1 MRVNFST
8 AGAIKRLQ
16 VLKVGLTSHIT
27 FVLVTLTCAAAVLLC
42 GFAWLAAVKVDDLS
56 LRRQADFVG
65 QGLEEQIAAL
75 PREQESVTKWDD
87 AFLYAKQ
94 RNHEW
99 LLDNVGQWTSRYFG
113 HDRTYIFDDTNRLM
127 FAFRDGA
134 DAVPPRLGDD
144 DGREVTALAGE
155 MRAVLVE
162 PAAKP
167 GAEALGQL
175 AAVRTIMIGNRP
187 AIASARPILPSSTR
201 MQIEAGQEFI
211 AISVKFID
219 GKAAESIAHYARLEG
234 LHFAPS
240 KGEDERAQ
248 VPVPSHDGGTIGY
261 LVWPPIL
268 PGFMLLQQIAPA
280 GLGCLALLIAVVF
293 WLGRG
298 LHRTSVTLLDS
309 QAQLT
314 HHRNHLEEMVVDRT
328 AEIERQRE
336 ELDRLLVHERQV
348 NALQRQFVAMA
359 SHEFRTPLAII
370 DAAAQRL
377 CRSTTNVSGD
387 YVHEKAGVIRSA
399 VVRMVDL
406 MESILASGRLETGQ
420 ITLKRSEGDLKALL
434 VACCDRQRHLSRSH
448 VFHLDLE
455 PIPEVLTFDRSAMEQ
470 VFTNLISNAV
480 KYSPNAPDIHVRA
493 QADEKTVEIAI
504 SDSGIGMDADD
515 LPKLFQPYYRAR
527 SATGIAGT
535 GIGLNVVKQVVELH
549 GGTVE
554 VTSELGKGTTFTILL
569 PIEFL
574 LSDQQVAA

>member
-1 MRVNFST
+1 MT
-8 AGAIKRLQ
+8 
-16 VLKVGLTSHIT
+16 LTS
-27 FVLVTLTCAAAVLLC
+27 AAAVLLC
-42 GFAWLAAVKVDDLS
+42 GFAWLAAIKVDDLS
-56 LRRQADFVG
+56 LRRQADFVR

-75 PREQESVTKWDD
+75 PREQESVAKWDD

-99 LLDNVGQWTSRYFG
+99 LLDNIGRWTSQYFG

-134 DAVPPRLGDD
+134 DAMPPRFGSD
-144 DGREVTALAGE
+144 DGREMTALAGE

-162 PAAKP
+162 QAAKP
-167 GAEALGQL
+167 GAKPLGQL
-175 AAVRTIMIGNRP
+175 ATVRTIMIGNRP
-187 AIASARPILPSSTR
+187 AIASARPILPSSAR

-211 AISVKFID
+211 AVSVKFID

-234 LHFAPS
+234 LHFAPKS
-240 KGEDERAQ
+240 NDERAQ
-248 VPVPSHDGGTIGY
+248 VPVLSHDGGTIGY

-268 PGFMLLQQIAPA
+268 PGFMLFQQIAPA

-298 LHRTSVTLLDS
+298 LHRTSLTLLDS
-309 QAQLT
+309 QAELT
-314 HHRNHLEEMVVDRT
+314 HHRNHLEEMVADRT

-434 VACCDRQRHLSRSH
+434 VTCCDRQRHLSRSH
-448 VFHLDLE
+448 LFHLDLE
-455 PIPEVLTFDRSAMEQ
+455 PIPEGLTFDRSAMEQ

-480 KYSPNAPDIHVRA
+480 KYSPNAPDIYVRA
-493 QADEKTVEIAI
+493 RVDEKTLEIAVA
-504 SDSGIGMDADD
+504 DSGIGMDADD

-554 VTSELGKGTTFTILL
+554 VTSKLGKGTTFIIRL
-569 PIEFL
+569 PIGSL
-574 LSDQQVAA
+574 LSDQHVAA

>member
-1 MRVNFST
+1 MRVNFRRT
-8 AGAIKRLQ
+8 GAVKRLRG
-16 VLKVGLTSHIT
+16 LKVRLTSHIT
-27 FVLVTLTCAAAVLLC
+27 LVLVTLTCAAAVLLC
-42 GFAWLAAVKVDDLS
+42 GFAWLAAVKVDDFY
-56 LRRQADFVG
+56 LRRQADFVA
-65 QGLEEQIAAL
+65 QGLEEQINAL

-99 LLDNVGQWTSRYFG
+99 LLDNVGRWTSQYFG
-113 HDRTYIFDDTNRLM
+113 HDRTYIFDDSNRLM
-127 FAFRDGA
+127 FAFRDGS
-134 DAVPPRLGDD
+134 DAMPPRLGSD
-144 DGREVTALAGE
+144 DGEEMTALARE
-155 MRAVLVE
+155 MRAALLE
-162 PAAKP
+162 PRKP
-167 GAEALGQL
+167 GGEPLGQL
-175 AAVRTIMIGNRP
+175 ARVRTIMIGNRP
-187 AIASARPILPSSTR
+187 AITSARPILPSSTR

-219 GKAAESIAHYARLEG
+219 AKAVESIAHYARLEG
-234 LHFAPS
+234 MHFAAS
-240 KGEDERAQ
+240 KNGARAQ
-248 VPVPSHDGGTIGY
+248 VPVSTRDGGAIGY
-261 LVWPPIL
+261 LVWNPIR

-280 GLGCLALLIAVVF
+280 GLGCLALLIAAVF
-293 WLGRG
+293 WLRRG
-298 LHRTSVTLLDS
+298 LHRTSLTLIDS
-309 QAQLT
+309 QAELT
-314 HHRNHLEEMVVDRT
+314 HHRNHLEEMVGERT
-328 AEIERQRE
+328 AEIERQRA
-336 ELDRLLVHERQV
+336 ELDRLLAHERQV

-420 ITLKRSEGDLKALL
+420 IILKRSEGDLKALL
-434 VACCDRQRHLSRSH
+434 VACCDRQRELGRSH

-455 PIPEVLTFDRSAMEQ
+455 LLPDVLTFDRSAMEQ

-480 KYSPNAPDIHVRA
+480 KYSPHAPDIYVRA
-493 QADEKTVEIAI
+493 WVDEKMVKIAI
-504 SDSGIGMDADD
+504 ADSGIGMDADD

-549 GGTVE
+549 GGSVE
-554 VTSELGKGTTFTILL
+554 VASELGKGTTVTISL
-569 PIEFL
+569 PIEVL

>member
-1 MRVNFST
+1 MRVNFR
-8 AGAIKRLQ
+8 AANAVKRLR

-27 FVLVTLTCAAAVLLC
+27 FVLVTLTCAAAVLFC
-42 GFAWLAAVKVDDLS
+42 GFAWLASVKVDDFY
-56 LRRQADFVG
+56 LRRQADFVA
-65 QGLEEQIAAL
+65 QGLEEQIQAL

-99 LLDNVGQWTSRYFG
+99 LLENIGQWTSRYFG
-113 HDRTYIFDDTNRLM
+113 HDRTYIFDDANRLM
-127 FAFRDGA
+127 FAFRDGV
-134 DAVPPRLGDD
+134 DAMPPRLGSD
-144 DGREVTALAGE
+144 DGAQMAALANE
-155 MRAVLVE
+155 MRAALVDG
-162 PAAKP
+162 AAKP
-167 GAEALGQL
+167 GAEPLGQL
-175 AAVRTIMIGNRP
+175 ARVRTIMIGNRP
-187 AIASARPILPSSTR
+187 AIASARPMLPSSTR
-201 MQIEAGQEFI
+201 MQIQAGQEFI
-211 AISVKFID
+211 AVSVKFID
-219 GKAAESIAHYARLEG
+219 GKVAENISHYARLEG
-234 LHFAPS
+234 LSFTLSEGP
-240 KGEDERAQ
+240 DERAQ
-248 VPVPSHDGGTIGY
+248 VPVSLHDGGMIGY
-261 LVWPPIL
+261 LVWQPIR

-280 GLGCLALLIAVVF
+280 GLGCLVLLIAAVF

-298 LHRTSVTLLDS
+298 LHRTSLTLLDS
-309 QAQLT
+309 QAELT
-314 HHRNHLEEMVVDRT
+314 HHRNHLEEMVADRT

-377 CRSTTNVSGD
+377 CRSTTNVSGE

-420 ITLKRSEGDLKALL
+420 IILKRSEGDLKALL
-434 VACCDRQRHLSRSH
+434 VTCCDRQRELSPSH
-448 VFHLDLE
+448 VFHLDLQ
-455 PIPEVLTFDRSAMEQ
+455 PFPDRLTFDRGAMEQ

-480 KYSPNAPDIHVRA
+480 KYSPNAPDIYIRA
-493 QADEKTVEIAI
+493 RVDEKMVQIAI
-504 SDSGIGMDADD
+504 ADSGIGMDADD

-535 GIGLNVVKQVVELH
+535 GIGLNVVKHVVELH

-554 VTSELGKGTTFTILL
+554 VTSELGKGTTFTISL
-569 PIEFL
+569 PIESL

>member
-1 MRVNFST
+1 
-8 AGAIKRLQ
+8 
-16 VLKVGLTSHIT
+16 
-27 FVLVTLTCAAAVLLC
+27 VTLTSAAAVLLC
-42 GFAWLAAVKVDDLS
+42 GFAWLAAIKVDDLS
-56 LRRQADFVG
+56 LRRQADFVR

-75 PREQESVTKWDD
+75 PREQESVAKWDD

-99 LLDNVGQWTSRYFG
+99 LLDNIGRWTSQYFG

-134 DAVPPRLGDD
+134 DAMPPRFGSD
-144 DGREVTALAGE
+144 DGREMTALAGE

-162 PAAKP
+162 QAAKP
-167 GAEALGQL
+167 GAKPLGQL
-175 AAVRTIMIGNRP
+175 ATVRTIMIGNRP
-187 AIASARPILPSSTR
+187 AIASARPILPSSAR

-211 AISVKFID
+211 AVSVKFID

-234 LHFAPS
+234 LHFAPKS
-240 KGEDERAQ
+240 NDERAQ
-248 VPVPSHDGGTIGY
+248 VPVLSHDGGTIGY

-268 PGFMLLQQIAPA
+268 PGFMLFQQIAPA

-298 LHRTSVTLLDS
+298 LHRTSLTLLDS
-309 QAQLT
+309 QAELT
-314 HHRNHLEEMVVDRT
+314 HHRNHLEEMVADRT

-434 VACCDRQRHLSRSH
+434 VTCCDRQHHLSRSH
-448 VFHLDLE
+448 LFHLDLE
-455 PIPEVLTFDRSAMEQ
+455 PIPEGLTFDRSAMEQ

-480 KYSPNAPDIHVRA
+480 KYSPNAPDIYVRA
-493 QADEKTVEIAI
+493 RVDEKTLEIAVA
-504 SDSGIGMDADD
+504 DSGIGMDADD

-554 VTSELGKGTTFTILL
+554 VTSKLGKGTTFIIRL
-569 PIEFL
+569 PIGSL
-574 LSDQQVAA
+574 LSDQHVAA

>member
-1 MRVNFST
+1 
-8 AGAIKRLQ
+8 
-16 VLKVGLTSHIT
+16 
-27 FVLVTLTCAAAVLLC
+27 
-42 GFAWLAAVKVDDLS
+42 
-56 LRRQADFVG
+56 
-65 QGLEEQIAAL
+65 
-75 PREQESVTKWDD
+75 
-87 AFLYAKQ
+87 
-94 RNHEW
+94 
-99 LLDNVGQWTSRYFG
+99 
-113 HDRTYIFDDTNRLM
+113 M

-134 DAVPPRLGDD
+134 DAMPPRLGDD
-144 DGREVTALAGE
+144 DGQEMTALAGE
-155 MRAVLVE
+155 IRAVLVE
-162 PAAKP
+162 RAAKP

-175 AAVRTIMIGNRP
+175 AKVRTIMIGNRP
-187 AIASARPILPSSTR
+187 AIASARPILPSSAR

-219 GKAAESIAHYARLEG
+219 GKTAENIAHHALLEG

-248 VPVPSHDGGTIGY
+248 VLVSSHNGGTIGY

-268 PGFMLLQQIAPA
+268 PGFMLLHQIAPA
-280 GLGCLALLIAVVF
+280 GLGCLALLITVVF

-298 LHRTSVTLLDS
+298 LHRTSLTLLDS
-309 QAQLT
+309 QEQLT
-314 HHRNHLEEMVVDRT
+314 HHRNHLEEMVADRT

-420 ITLKRSEGDLKALL
+420 ITLKRSEGDLKAVL
-434 VACCDRQRHLSRSH
+434 VTCCDRQRHLSRTH

-455 PIPEVLTFDRSAMEQ
+455 PIPDVLTFDRSAMEQ

-493 QADEKTVEIAI
+493 RANDKTVEIAI
-504 SDSGIGMDADD
+504 SDSGIGMDAED

-535 GIGLNVVKQVVELH
+535 GIGLNVVKQVIELH

>member
-1 MRVNFST
+1 M
-8 AGAIKRLQ
+8 
-16 VLKVGLTSHIT
+16 KVRLTSHIT
-27 FVLVTLTCAAAVLLC
+27 LVLVALTSAAAVLFC
-42 GFAWLAAVKVDDLS
+42 GFAWLASVKVDDFY

-65 QGLEEQIAAL
+65 QGLEEQIHAL

-99 LLDNVGQWTSRYFG
+99 LMENIGKWTSRYFG

-127 FAFRDGA
+127 FAFRDGV
-134 DAVPPRLGDD
+134 DAMPPRLGSD
-144 DGREVTALAGE
+144 DGEQVDALASK
-155 MRAVLVE
+155 MRAALVE
-162 PAAKP
+162 EALKP
-167 GAEALGQL
+167 GAEPLGQL
-175 AAVRTIMIGNRP
+175 ASVRTIMIGNRP
-187 AIASARPILPSSTR
+187 AIASARPMLPSSTR
-201 MQIEAGQEFI
+201 MQIQAGQEFI
-211 AISVKFID
+211 AVSIKFID
-219 GKAAESIAHYARLEG
+219 VKVAEDIAHYARLEG
-234 LHFAPS
+234 LRFTLSQGP
-240 KGEDERAQ
+240 DERAH
-248 VPVPSHDGGTIGY
+248 VPVSSHDGGTIGY
-261 LVWPPIL
+261 LVWQPIR

-280 GLGCLALLIAVVF
+280 GLGCLALLIAAVF

-298 LHRTSVTLLDS
+298 LHRTSMTLLDS
-309 QAQLT
+309 QAELT
-314 HHRNHLEEMVVDRT
+314 HHRNHLEEMVADRT
-328 AEIERQRE
+328 AEIERQRA
-336 ELDRLLVHERQV
+336 ELDRLLAHERQV

-377 CRSTTNVSGD
+377 CRSTTNVSGE

-434 VACCDRQRHLSRSH
+434 VACCDRQRELSRSH
-448 VFHLDLE
+448 VFQLDLE
-455 PIPEVLTFDRSAMEQ
+455 IPDLLTFDRIAMEQ

-480 KYSPNAPDIHVRA
+480 KYSPDAPDIYVRA
-493 QADEKTVEIAI
+493 SVDEKTVEIAI
-504 SDSGIGMDADD
+504 ADSGIGIDADD

-549 GGTVE
+549 GGSVE
-554 VTSELGKGTTFTILL
+554 VTSELGKGTTFTIRL
-569 PIEFL
+569 PIEVL

>member
-1 MRVNFST
+1 
-8 AGAIKRLQ
+8 
-16 VLKVGLTSHIT
+16 LKVRLTSHIT
-27 FVLVTLTCAAAVLLC
+27 YVLVALTCAAAVLLC

-56 LRRQADFVG
+56 LRRQADFVR

-87 AFLYAKQ
+87 AFLYVTQ
-94 RNHEW
+94 RNHDW
-99 LLDNVGQWTSRYFG
+99 LLENIGQWTRRYFE

-127 FAFRDGA
+127 FAFRDGV
-134 DAVPPRLGDD
+134 DAMPPRLADD
-144 DGREVTALAGE
+144 DGQEMTALASE
-155 MRAVLVE
+155 ARVALVE
-162 PAAKP
+162 QAAKP
-167 GAEALGQL
+167 GAEPLGQL
-175 AAVRTIMIGNRP
+175 ARVRTIMIGKRP
-187 AIASARPILPSSTR
+187 AIVSARPILPSSTR
-201 MQIEAGQEFI
+201 MQAEAGQEFI
-211 AISVKFID
+211 AIAVKFID
-219 GKAAESIAHYARLEG
+219 GKVAERIAHYARREG
-234 LHFAPS
+234 LHFTLS
-240 KGEDERAQ
+240 KGPDARAE
-248 VPVPSHDGGTIGY
+248 VPVVAHDGRTIGY
-261 LVWPPIL
+261 LVWPPIR
-268 PGFMLLQQIAPA
+268 PGLMLLQQIAPA
-280 GLGCLALLIAVVF
+280 GIGCLAMLIAVVF

-298 LHRTSVTLLDS
+298 LHRTSLTLLDS

-314 HHRNHLEEMVVDRT
+314 HHRNHLEDMVVDRT

-348 NALQRQFVAMA
+348 NALQRRFVAMA

-387 YVHEKAGVIRSA
+387 YVLEKAGVIRSA

-434 VACCDRQRHLSRSH
+434 VTCCNRQRNLSRSH

-455 PIPEVLTFDRSAMEQ
+455 PIPQALTFDRSAMEQ

-493 QADEKTVEIAI
+493 RADEKTVEISI

-554 VTSELGKGTTFTILL
+554 VTSELGRGTTFTILL

-574 LSDQQVAA
+574 LRDQQAAA

>member
-1 MRVNFST
+1 M
-8 AGAIKRLQ
+8 
-16 VLKVGLTSHIT
+16 KVRLTSHIT
-27 FVLVTLTCAAAVLLC
+27 LVLVVLTSAAAVLFC
-42 GFAWLAAVKVDDLS
+42 GFAWLASVKVDDFY

-65 QGLEEQIAAL
+65 QGLEERIHAL

-99 LLDNVGQWTSRYFG
+99 LLENIGKWTSRYFG

-127 FAFRDGA
+127 FAFREGV
-134 DAVPPRLGDD
+134 DAMPPRLGSD
-144 DGREVTALAGE
+144 DGEQVDALASE
-155 MRAVLVE
+155 MRAALVE
-162 PAAKP
+162 EALKP
-167 GAEALGQL
+167 GAEPLGQL
-175 AAVRTIMIGNRP
+175 ASVRTIMIGNRP
-187 AIASARPILPSSTR
+187 AIASARPMLPSSTR
-201 MQIEAGQEFI
+201 MQIQAGQEFI
-211 AISVKFID
+211 AVSIKFID
-219 GKAAESIAHYARLEG
+219 VKVAEDIAHYARLEG
-234 LHFAPS
+234 LRFTLSQGP
-240 KGEDERAQ
+240 DERAH
-248 VPVPSHDGGTIGY
+248 VPVSSHDGGTIGY
-261 LVWPPIL
+261 LVWQPIR

-280 GLGCLALLIAVVF
+280 GLGCLALLIAAVF

-298 LHRTSVTLLDS
+298 LHRTSMTLLDS
-309 QAQLT
+309 QAELT
-314 HHRNHLEEMVVDRT
+314 HHRNHLEEMVADRT
-328 AEIERQRE
+328 AEIERQRA
-336 ELDRLLVHERQV
+336 ELDRLLAHERQV

-434 VACCDRQRHLSRSH
+434 VACCDRQRELSRSH
-448 VFHLDLE
+448 VFQLDLE
-455 PIPEVLTFDRSAMEQ
+455 IPDLLTFDRIAMEQ

-480 KYSPNAPDIHVRA
+480 KYSPDASDIYVRA
-493 QADEKTVEIAI
+493 RVDEKTVEIAI
-504 SDSGIGMDADD
+504 ADSGIGINADD

-535 GIGLNVVKQVVELH
+535 GIGLNLVKQVVELH
-549 GGTVE
+549 GGSVE
-554 VTSELGKGTTFTILL
+554 VISELGKGTTFTIRL
-569 PIEFL
+569 PIEVL

>member
-1 MRVNFST
+1 MRVNFDGT
-8 AGAIKRLQ
+8 GAIKRLR
-16 VLKVGLTSHIT
+16 VLKVRLTSHIT
-27 FVLVTLTCAAAVLLC
+27 LVLVTLTCAAAVFLC
-42 GFAWLAAVKVDDLS
+42 GFAWLAAVKVDDFY
-56 LRRQADFVG
+56 LRRQADFVR
-65 QGLEEQIAAL
+65 QGLEEQIHAL

-99 LLDNVGQWTSRYFG
+99 LLDNVGRWMSRYFE
-113 HDRTYIFDDTNRLM
+113 HDRTYIFDDSNRLM
-127 FAFRDGA
+127 FAFRDGT
-134 DAVPPRLGDD
+134 DAMPPRLASD
-144 DGREVTALAGE
+144 DGQEMTALAGE
-155 MRAVLVE
+155 TRAALLE
-162 PAAKP
+162 GKKP
-167 GAEALGQL
+167 GAELLGQL
-175 AAVRTIMIGNRP
+175 ARVRTIMVGNRP
-187 AIASARPILPSSTR
+187 AIASARPMLPSSTR
-201 MQIEAGQEFI
+201 MQIQAGQEFI
-211 AISVKFID
+211 AVSVKFID
-219 GKAAESIAHYARLEG
+219 GKVAENIGHYARLEG
-234 LHFAPS
+234 LRFTAS
-240 KGEDERAQ
+240 KGPDERAQ
-248 VPVPSHDGGTIGY
+248 VPVSVHDGGMIGY
-261 LVWPPIL
+261 LVWQPIR

-280 GLGCLALLIAVVF
+280 GLGCLVLLIAAVF

-298 LHRTSVTLLDS
+298 LHRTSLTLLDS
-309 QAQLT
+309 QAELT
-314 HHRNHLEEMVVDRT
+314 HHRNHLEEMVADRT

-377 CRSTTNVSGD
+377 CRSTTNVSGE

-420 ITLKRSEGDLKALL
+420 IILKRSEGDLKALL
-434 VACCDRQRHLSRSH
+434 VTCCDRQRELSPSH
-448 VFHLDLE
+448 VFHLHLQ
-455 PIPEVLTFDRSAMEQ
+455 PIPDRLTFDRGAMEQ

-480 KYSPNAPDIHVRA
+480 KYSPNAPDIYIRA
-493 QADEKTVEIAI
+493 RVDEKMVQIAI
-504 SDSGIGMDADD
+504 ADSGIGMDADD

-554 VTSELGKGTTFTILL
+554 VASELGKGTTFTISL
-569 PIEFL
+569 PIECL

>member
-1 MRVNFST
+1 MRVNFSA

-16 VLKVGLTSHIT
+16 ILKVRLTSHIT

-42 GFAWLAAVKVDDLS
+42 GFAWLAAIKVDDLS

-75 PREQESVTKWDD
+75 PREQESIAKWDD

-99 LLDNVGQWTSRYFG
+99 LLDNVGLWTSRYFG

-134 DAVPPRLGDD
+134 DAMPPRLGSD
-144 DGREVTALAGE
+144 DGQEMTALAGA

-162 PAAKP
+162 QAANPGIKP
-167 GAEALGQL
+167 LGQL
-175 AAVRTIMIGNRP
+175 ATVRTIMIGNRP
-187 AIASARPILPSSTR
+187 AIASARPILPSSAR
-201 MQIEAGQEFI
+201 MQIEAGEEFI
-211 AISVKFID
+211 AVSVKFID
-219 GKAAESIAHYARLEG
+219 GKAAESISHYARLEG
-234 LHFAPS
+234 LHFALKS
-240 KGEDERAQ
+240 KDERAQ
-248 VPVPSHDGGTIGY
+248 VPISSYDGGTIGY

-298 LHRTSVTLLDS
+298 LHRTSLTLLDS
-309 QAQLT
+309 QAELT
-314 HHRNHLEEMVVDRT
+314 HHRNHLEEMVADRT

-434 VACCDRQRHLSRSH
+434 LSCCDRQRQLSRSH
-448 VFHLDLE
+448 LFHLDLA
-455 PIPEVLTFDRSAMEQ
+455 PIPENLTFDRSAMEQ

-493 QADEKTVEIAI
+493 RADEKTLEIAI

-554 VTSELGKGTTFTILL
+554 VTSELGNGTTFTIRL
-569 PIEFL
+569 PIGSL
-574 LSDQQVAA
+574 LSDQHVAA

>member
-1 MRVNFST
+1 MRVNFSV
-8 AGAIKRLQ
+8 AGGIKRLQ

-42 GFAWLAAVKVDDLS
+42 GFAWLAAMKVDDLS
-56 LRRQADFVG
+56 LRRQADFIR
-65 QGLEEQIAAL
+65 QGLEEQMAAL

-99 LLDNVGQWTSRYFG
+99 LLDNVGRWTSQYFG

-134 DAVPPRLGDD
+134 DAMPPRLGDD
-144 DGREVTALAGE
+144 DGQEMTALAEE
-155 MRAVLVE
+155 MRAALVE
-162 PAAKP
+162 RAAEP
-167 GAEALGQL
+167 GAEAIGQL
-175 AAVRTIMIGNRP
+175 ATVRTIMIGNRP
-187 AIASARPILPSSTR
+187 AITSARPILPSSAR
-201 MQIEAGQEFI
+201 MQIEASREFI

-219 GKAAESIAHYARLEG
+219 GKAAENIGHHARLEG
-234 LHFAPS
+234 LYFASS
-240 KGEDERAQ
+240 KSEDERAQ
-248 VPVPSHDGGTIGY
+248 VPVLSNDGGTIGY
-261 LVWPPIL
+261 FVWPPIR

-298 LHRTSVTLLDS
+298 LHRTSLTLLDS

-314 HHRNHLEEMVVDRT
+314 HHRNHLEEMVADRT

-434 VACCDRQRHLSRSH
+434 VSCCDRQRHLSRSH

-455 PIPEVLTFDRSAMEQ
+455 PIPDILTFDRSAMEQ

-493 QADEKTVEIAI
+493 RADDKTVEIAI
-504 SDSGIGMDADD
+504 SDSGIGMDAED

-569 PIEFL
+569 PMEFL

>member
-1 MRVNFST
+1 M
-8 AGAIKRLQ
+8 
-16 VLKVGLTSHIT
+16 KVRLTSHIT

-42 GFAWLAAVKVDDLS
+42 GFAWLAAIKVDDLS

-75 PREQESVTKWDD
+75 PREQESIAKWDD

-99 LLDNVGQWTSRYFG
+99 LLDNVGLWTSRYFG

-134 DAVPPRLGDD
+134 DAMPPRLGSD
-144 DGREVTALAGE
+144 DGQEMTALAGA

-162 PAAKP
+162 QAANPGIKP
-167 GAEALGQL
+167 LGQL
-175 AAVRTIMIGNRP
+175 ATVRTIMIGNRP
-187 AIASARPILPSSTR
+187 AIASARPILPSSAR
-201 MQIEAGQEFI
+201 MQIEAGEEFI
-211 AISVKFID
+211 AVSVKFID
-219 GKAAESIAHYARLEG
+219 GKAAESISHYARLEG
-234 LHFAPS
+234 LHFALKS
-240 KGEDERAQ
+240 KDERAQ
-248 VPVPSHDGGTIGY
+248 VPISSYDGGTIGY

-298 LHRTSVTLLDS
+298 LHRTSLTLLDS
-309 QAQLT
+309 QAELT
-314 HHRNHLEEMVVDRT
+314 HHRNHLEEMVADRT

-434 VACCDRQRHLSRSH
+434 LSCCDRQRQLSRSH
-448 VFHLDLE
+448 LFHLDLA
-455 PIPEVLTFDRSAMEQ
+455 PIPENLTFDRSAMEQ

-493 QADEKTVEIAI
+493 RADEKTLEIAI

-554 VTSELGKGTTFTILL
+554 VTSELGNGTTFTIRL
-569 PIEFL
+569 PIGSL
-574 LSDQQVAA
+574 LSDQHVAA

>member
-1 MRVNFST
+1 M
-8 AGAIKRLQ
+8 A
-16 VLKVGLTSHIT
+16 LTS
-27 FVLVTLTCAAAVLLC
+27 AAAVLFC
-42 GFAWLAAVKVDDLS
+42 GFAWLASVKVDDFY

-65 QGLEEQIAAL
+65 QGLEEQIHAL

-99 LLDNVGQWTSRYFG
+99 LLENIGKWTSRYFR

-127 FAFRDGA
+127 FAFRDGV
-134 DAVPPRLGDD
+134 DAIPPRLGSD
-144 DGREVTALAGE
+144 DGEQVDALASE
-155 MRAVLVE
+155 MRAALVE
-162 PAAKP
+162 GAAKP
-167 GAEALGQL
+167 GAEPLGQL
-175 AAVRTIMIGNRP
+175 ASVRTIMIGDRP
-187 AIASARPILPSSTR
+187 AIASARPMLPSSTR
-201 MQIEAGQEFI
+201 MQIQAGQEFI
-211 AISVKFID
+211 AVSIKFID
-219 GKAAESIAHYARLEG
+219 VKVAEDIAHYARLEG
-234 LHFAPS
+234 LRFTLSQGP
-240 KGEDERAQ
+240 DERAH
-248 VPVPSHDGGTIGY
+248 VPVSSHDGGTIGY
-261 LVWPPIL
+261 LVWQPIR

-280 GLGCLALLIAVVF
+280 GLGCLALLIAAVF

-298 LHRTSVTLLDS
+298 LHRTSMTLLDS
-309 QAQLT
+309 QAELT
-314 HHRNHLEEMVVDRT
+314 HHRNHLEEMVADRT
-328 AEIERQRE
+328 AEIERQRA
-336 ELDRLLVHERQV
+336 ELDRLLAHERQV

-377 CRSTTNVSGD
+377 CRSTTNVSGE

-434 VACCDRQRHLSRSH
+434 VACCDRQRELSRSH
-448 VFHLDLE
+448 VFQLDLE
-455 PIPEVLTFDRSAMEQ
+455 IPDLLTFDRIAMEQ

-480 KYSPNAPDIHVRA
+480 KYSSDASGIYVRA
-493 QADEKTVEIAI
+493 WVDEKTVEIAI
-504 SDSGIGMDADD
+504 ADGGIGIDADD

-549 GGTVE
+549 GGSVE
-554 VTSELGKGTTFTILL
+554 VMSELGKGTTFTIRL
-569 PIEFL
+569 PIEVL

>member
-1 MRVNFST
+1 LRVNFQ
-8 AGAIKRLQ
+8 AADVIKRLQ
-16 VLKVGLTSHIT
+16 VLKVRLTSHIT
-27 FVLVTLTCAAAVLLC
+27 YVLVALTCAAAVLLC

-56 LRRQADFVG
+56 LRRQADFVR

-75 PREQESVTKWDD
+75 PREQESITKWDD

-99 LLDNVGQWTSRYFG
+99 LLDNIGRWTSRYFE

-134 DAVPPRLGDD
+134 DAMPPRLGDD
-144 DGREVTALAGE
+144 DGQEMTALADE
-155 MRAVLVE
+155 MRAALVE
-162 PAAKP
+162 RAEKP
-167 GAEALGQL
+167 DGEPLGQL
-175 AAVRTIMIGNRP
+175 AKVWTIMIGKRP
-187 AIASARPILPSSTR
+187 AIASARPIQPSSDR
-201 MQIEAGQEFI
+201 MKAEAGQEFV

-219 GKAAESIAHYARLEG
+219 GKAAERIAHYARLEG
-234 LHFAPS
+234 LHFVPS
-240 KGEDERAQ
+240 KGGNARAE
-248 VPVPSHDGGTIGY
+248 VPVIAHDGGTIGY
-261 LVWPPIL
+261 LVWPPIR
-268 PGFMLLQQIAPA
+268 PGLMLLQQIAPA
-280 GLGCLALLIAVVF
+280 GIGCLATLIAAVF

-298 LHRTSVTLLDS
+298 LHRTSLTLLDS

-314 HHRNHLEEMVVDRT
+314 HHRKHLEDMVVDRT

-377 CRSTTNVSGD
+377 CRSSATINGD
-387 YVHEKAGVIRSA
+387 YVREKAGMIRSA

-406 MESILASGRLETGQ
+406 MESILANGRLEAGQ
-420 ITLKRSEGDLKALL
+420 IILKRSEGDLKAAL
-434 VACCDRQRHLSRSH
+434 VNCCERQRHLSRSH

-455 PIPEVLTFDRSAMEQ
+455 LTPDALTFDRGAMEQ

-493 QADEKTVEIAI
+493 RADEKRVEISI

>member
-1 MRVNFST
+1 M
-8 AGAIKRLQ
+8 
-16 VLKVGLTSHIT
+16 KVRLTSHIT
-27 FVLVTLTCAAAVLLC
+27 LVLVALTSAAAVLFC
-42 GFAWLAAVKVDDLS
+42 GFAWLASVKVDDFY

-65 QGLEEQIAAL
+65 QGLEEQIHAL

-99 LLDNVGQWTSRYFG
+99 LLENIGKWTSRYFR

-127 FAFRDGA
+127 FAFRDGV
-134 DAVPPRLGDD
+134 DAIPPRLGSD
-144 DGREVTALAGE
+144 DGEQVDALASE
-155 MRAVLVE
+155 MRAALVE
-162 PAAKP
+162 GAAKP
-167 GAEALGQL
+167 GAEPLGQL
-175 AAVRTIMIGNRP
+175 ASVRTIMIGDRP
-187 AIASARPILPSSTR
+187 AIASARPMLPSSTR
-201 MQIEAGQEFI
+201 MQIQAGQEFI
-211 AISVKFID
+211 AVSIKFID
-219 GKAAESIAHYARLEG
+219 VKVAEDIAHYARLEG
-234 LHFAPS
+234 LRFTLSQGP
-240 KGEDERAQ
+240 DERAH
-248 VPVPSHDGGTIGY
+248 VPVSSHDGGTIGY
-261 LVWPPIL
+261 LVWQPIR

-280 GLGCLALLIAVVF
+280 GLGCLALLIAAVF

-298 LHRTSVTLLDS
+298 LHRTSMTLLDS
-309 QAQLT
+309 QAELT
-314 HHRNHLEEMVVDRT
+314 HHRNHLEEMVADRT
-328 AEIERQRE
+328 PEIERQRA
-336 ELDRLLVHERQV
+336 ELDRLLAHERQV

-377 CRSTTNVSGD
+377 CRSTTNVSGE

-434 VACCDRQRHLSRSH
+434 VACCDRQRELSRSH
-448 VFHLDLE
+448 VFQLDLE
-455 PIPEVLTFDRSAMEQ
+455 IPDLLTFDRIAMEQ

-480 KYSPNAPDIHVRA
+480 KYSSDASGIYVRA
-493 QADEKTVEIAI
+493 WVDEKTVEIAI
-504 SDSGIGMDADD
+504 ADGGIGIDADD

-549 GGTVE
+549 GGSVW
-554 VTSELGKGTTFTILL
+554 
-569 PIEFL
+569 
-574 LSDQQVAA
+574 

>member
-1 MRVNFST
+1 M
-8 AGAIKRLQ
+8 A
-16 VLKVGLTSHIT
+16 LTS
-27 FVLVTLTCAAAVLLC
+27 AAAVLFC
-42 GFAWLAAVKVDDLS
+42 GFAWLASVKVDDFY

-65 QGLEEQIAAL
+65 QGLEEQIHAL

-99 LLDNVGQWTSRYFG
+99 LLENIGKWTSRYFG

-127 FAFRDGA
+127 FAFRDGV
-134 DAVPPRLGDD
+134 DAMPPRLGSD
-144 DGREVTALAGE
+144 DGEQVDALASE
-155 MRAVLVE
+155 MRAALVE
-162 PAAKP
+162 EALKP
-167 GAEALGQL
+167 GAEPLGQL
-175 AAVRTIMIGNRP
+175 ASVRTIMIGDRP
-187 AIASARPILPSSTR
+187 AIASARPMLPSSTR
-201 MQIEAGQEFI
+201 MQIQAGQEFI
-211 AISVKFID
+211 AVSIKFID
-219 GKAAESIAHYARLEG
+219 VKVAEDIAHYARLEG
-234 LHFAPS
+234 LRFTLSQGP
-240 KGEDERAQ
+240 DERAH
-248 VPVPSHDGGTIGY
+248 VPVSSHDGGTIGY
-261 LVWPPIL
+261 LVWQPIR

-280 GLGCLALLIAVVF
+280 GLGCLALLIAAVF

-298 LHRTSVTLLDS
+298 LHRTSMTLLDS
-309 QAQLT
+309 QAALT
-314 HHRNHLEEMVVDRT
+314 HHRNHLEEMVADRT
-328 AEIERQRE
+328 AEIERQRA
-336 ELDRLLVHERQV
+336 ELDRLLAHERQV

-434 VACCDRQRHLSRSH
+434 VACCDRQRELSRSH

-455 PIPEVLTFDRSAMEQ
+455 IPDLLTFDRIAMEQ

-480 KYSPNAPDIHVRA
+480 KYSPDASDIYVRA
-493 QADEKTVEIAI
+493 WVDEKTVEIAI
-504 SDSGIGMDADD
+504 ADGGIGIDADD

-527 SATGIAGT
+527 SATGIVGT

-549 GGTVE
+549 GGSVE
-554 VTSELGKGTTFTILL
+554 VMSELGKGTTFTIRL
-569 PIEFL
+569 PMEVL

>member
-1 MRVNFST
+1 MRVNFDGT
-8 AGAIKRLQ
+8 GAIKRLR
-16 VLKVGLTSHIT
+16 VLKVRLTSHIT
-27 FVLVTLTCAAAVLLC
+27 LVLVTLTCAAAVLLC
-42 GFAWLAAVKVDDLS
+42 GFAWLAAVKVDDFY
-56 LRRQADFVG
+56 LRRQADFVR
-65 QGLEEQIAAL
+65 QGLEEQIHAL

-99 LLDNVGQWTSRYFG
+99 LLDNVGRWMSRYFE
-113 HDRTYIFDDTNRLM
+113 HDRTYIFDDSNRLM
-127 FAFRDGA
+127 FAFRDGT
-134 DAVPPRLGDD
+134 DAMPPRLASD
-144 DGREVTALAGE
+144 DGQEMTALAGE
-155 MRAVLVE
+155 TRAALLE
-162 PAAKP
+162 GKKP
-167 GAEALGQL
+167 GAELLGQL
-175 AAVRTIMIGNRP
+175 ARVRTIMVGNRP
-187 AIASARPILPSSTR
+187 AIASARPMLPSSTR
-201 MQIEAGQEFI
+201 MQIQAGQEFI
-211 AISVKFID
+211 AVSVKFID
-219 GKAAESIAHYARLEG
+219 GKVAENIGHYARLEG
-234 LHFAPS
+234 LRFTAS
-240 KGEDERAQ
+240 KGPDERAQ
-248 VPVPSHDGGTIGY
+248 VPVSVHDGGMIGY
-261 LVWPPIL
+261 LVWQPIR

-280 GLGCLALLIAVVF
+280 GLGCLVLLIAAVF

-298 LHRTSVTLLDS
+298 LHRTSLTLLDS
-309 QAQLT
+309 QAELT
-314 HHRNHLEEMVVDRT
+314 HHRNHLEEMVADRT

-377 CRSTTNVSGD
+377 CRSTTNVSGE

-420 ITLKRSEGDLKALL
+420 IILKRSEGDLKALL
-434 VACCDRQRHLSRSH
+434 VTCCDRQRELSPSH
-448 VFHLDLE
+448 VFHLHLQ
-455 PIPEVLTFDRSAMEQ
+455 PIPDRLTFDRGAMEQ

-480 KYSPNAPDIHVRA
+480 KYSPNAPDIYIRA
-493 QADEKTVEIAI
+493 RVDEKMVQIAI
-504 SDSGIGMDADD
+504 ADSGIGMDADD

-554 VTSELGKGTTFTILL
+554 VASELGKGTTFTISL
-569 PIEFL
+569 PIECL

>member
-1 MRVNFST
+1 M
-8 AGAIKRLQ
+8 
-16 VLKVGLTSHIT
+16 KVRLTSHIT
-27 FVLVTLTCAAAVLLC
+27 FVLVTLTCAAAFLLC
-42 GFAWLAAVKVDDLS
+42 GFAWLAAVKVDDIS
-56 LRRQADFVG
+56 LRRQADFVA
-65 QGLEEQIAAL
+65 QGLAEQIAAL
-75 PREQESVTKWDD
+75 PREQESVAKWDD
-87 AFLYAKQ
+87 AFVYAKQ

-99 LLDNVGQWTSRYFG
+99 LLDNVGLWTSRYFG

-134 DAVPPRLGDD
+134 DAMPPRLASDD
-144 DGREVTALAGE
+144 SREMTALAGE
-155 MRAVLVE
+155 VRALLVDQT
-162 PAAKP
+162 AKP
-167 GAEALGQL
+167 SANPLGQL
-175 AAVRTIMIGNRP
+175 ATVRTIMIGNRP
-187 AIASARPILPSSTR
+187 AIASARPILPSSAR
-201 MQIEAGQEFI
+201 MQVEAGQEFI
-211 AISVKFID
+211 AVSVKFID

-234 LHFAPS
+234 LHFAS
-240 KGEDERAQ
+240 KSEDGRAE
-248 VPVPSHDGGTIGY
+248 VPVSSHDGGTIGY
-261 LVWPPIL
+261 LVWSPIL

-298 LHRTSVTLLDS
+298 LHRTSLTLLDS
-309 QAQLT
+309 QAEIT
-314 HHRNHLEEMVVDRT
+314 HHRSHLEEMVADRT

-420 ITLKRSEGDLKALL
+420 ITLKRSDGDLKALL

-448 VFHLDLE
+448 VFHLDVESMPDL
-455 PIPEVLTFDRSAMEQ
+455 LTFDRSAMEQ

-480 KYSPNAPDIHVRA
+480 KYSPNAPNIYVRA
-493 QADEKTVEIAI
+493 GVEEKMVEIAI
-504 SDSGIGMDADD
+504 ADSGIGMDADD

-574 LSDQQVAA
+574 LPDQHVAA

>member
-1 MRVNFST
+1 MRVNFSA
-8 AGAIKRLQ
+8 AGAVKRLQ
-16 VLKVGLTSHIT
+16 ILKVRLTSHIT
-27 FVLVTLTCAAAVLLC
+27 FVLVTLTSAAAVLLC
-42 GFAWLAAVKVDDLS
+42 GFAWLAAIKVDDLS
-56 LRRQADFVG
+56 LRRQADFVR

-75 PREQESVTKWDD
+75 PREQESVAKWDD

-99 LLDNVGQWTSRYFG
+99 LLDNIGRWTSQYFG

-134 DAVPPRLGDD
+134 DAMPPRFGSD
-144 DGREVTALAGE
+144 DGREMTALAGE

-162 PAAKP
+162 QAAKP
-167 GAEALGQL
+167 GAKPLGQL
-175 AAVRTIMIGNRP
+175 ATVCTIMIGNRP
-187 AIASARPILPSSTR
+187 AIASARPILPSSAR

-211 AISVKFID
+211 AVSVKFID

-234 LHFAPS
+234 LHFAPKS
-240 KGEDERAQ
+240 NDERAQ
-248 VPVPSHDGGTIGY
+248 VPVLSHDGGTIGY

-268 PGFMLLQQIAPA
+268 PGFMLFQQIAPA

-298 LHRTSVTLLDS
+298 LHRTSLTLLDS
-309 QAQLT
+309 QAELT
-314 HHRNHLEEMVVDRT
+314 HHRNHLEEMVADRT

-434 VACCDRQRHLSRSH
+434 VTCCDRQRHLSRSH
-448 VFHLDLE
+448 LFHLDLE
-455 PIPEVLTFDRSAMEQ
+455 PIPEGLTFDRSAMEQ

-480 KYSPNAPDIHVRA
+480 KYSPNAPDIYVRA
-493 QADEKTVEIAI
+493 RVDEKTLEIAVA
-504 SDSGIGMDADD
+504 DSGIGMDADD

-549 GGTVE
+549 DGTVE
-554 VTSELGKGTTFTILL
+554 VTSKLGKGTTFIIRL
-569 PIEFL
+569 PIGSL
-574 LSDQQVAA
+574 LSDQHVAA

>member
-1 MRVNFST
+1 MRVNFSA

-16 VLKVGLTSHIT
+16 VLKVRLTSHIT
-27 FVLVTLTCAAAVLLC
+27 FVLVTLTCAAAFLLC
-42 GFAWLAAVKVDDLS
+42 GFAWLAAVKVDDIS
-56 LRRQADFVG
+56 LRRQADFVA
-65 QGLEEQIAAL
+65 QGLAEQIAAL
-75 PREQESVTKWDD
+75 PREQESVAKWDD
-87 AFLYAKQ
+87 AFVYAKQ

-99 LLDNVGQWTSRYFG
+99 LLDNVGLWTSRYFG

-134 DAVPPRLGDD
+134 DAMPPRLASDD
-144 DGREVTALAGE
+144 SREMTALAGE
-155 MRAVLVE
+155 VRALLVDQT
-162 PAAKP
+162 AKP
-167 GAEALGQL
+167 SANPLGQL
-175 AAVRTIMIGNRP
+175 ATVRTIMIGNRP
-187 AIASARPILPSSTR
+187 AIASARPILPSSAR
-201 MQIEAGQEFI
+201 MQVEAGQEFI
-211 AISVKFID
+211 AVSVKFID

-234 LHFAPS
+234 LHFAS
-240 KGEDERAQ
+240 KSEDGRAE
-248 VPVPSHDGGTIGY
+248 VPVSSHDGGTIGY
-261 LVWPPIL
+261 LVWSPIL

-298 LHRTSVTLLDS
+298 LHRTSLTLLDS
-309 QAQLT
+309 QAEIT
-314 HHRNHLEEMVVDRT
+314 HHRSHLEEMVADRT

-420 ITLKRSEGDLKALL
+420 ITLKRSDGDLKALL

-448 VFHLDLE
+448 VFHLDVESMPDL
-455 PIPEVLTFDRSAMEQ
+455 LTFDRSAMEQ

-480 KYSPNAPDIHVRA
+480 KYSPNAPNIYVRA
-493 QADEKTVEIAI
+493 GVEEKMVEIAI
-504 SDSGIGMDADD
+504 ADSGIGMDADD

-574 LSDQQVAA
+574 LPDQHVAA

>member
-1 MRVNFST
+1 M
-8 AGAIKRLQ
+8 
-16 VLKVGLTSHIT
+16 KVRLTSHIT
-27 FVLVTLTCAAAVLLC
+27 LVLVVLTSAAAVLFC
-42 GFAWLAAVKVDDLS
+42 GFAWLASVKVDDFY

-65 QGLEEQIAAL
+65 QGLEERIHAL

-99 LLDNVGQWTSRYFG
+99 LLENIGKWTSRYFG
-113 HDRTYIFDDTNRLM
+113 HDRTYIFDDTSRLM
-127 FAFRDGA
+127 FAFRDGV
-134 DAVPPRLGDD
+134 DAMPPRLGSD
-144 DGREVTALAGE
+144 DGEQVDALASE
-155 MRAVLVE
+155 MRAALVE
-162 PAAKP
+162 GAAKP
-167 GAEALGQL
+167 GAEPLGQL
-175 AAVRTIMIGNRP
+175 ASVRTIMIGDRP
-187 AIASARPILPSSTR
+187 AIASARPMLPSSTR
-201 MQIEAGQEFI
+201 MQIQAGQEFI
-211 AISVKFID
+211 AVSIKFID
-219 GKAAESIAHYARLEG
+219 VKVAEDIAHYARLEG
-234 LHFAPS
+234 LRFTLSQGP
-240 KGEDERAQ
+240 DERAH
-248 VPVPSHDGGTIGY
+248 VPVSSHDGGTIGY
-261 LVWPPIL
+261 LVWQPIR

-280 GLGCLALLIAVVF
+280 GLGCLALLIAAVF

-298 LHRTSVTLLDS
+298 LHRTSMTLLDS
-309 QAQLT
+309 QAELT
-314 HHRNHLEEMVVDRT
+314 HHRNHLEEMVADRT
-328 AEIERQRE
+328 AEIERQRA
-336 ELDRLLVHERQV
+336 ELDRLLAHERQV

-434 VACCDRQRHLSRSH
+434 VACCDRQRELSRSH
-448 VFHLDLE
+448 VVHLDLE
-455 PIPEVLTFDRSAMEQ
+455 IPDLLTFDRIAMEQ

-480 KYSPNAPDIHVRA
+480 KYSPDASDIYARA
-493 QADEKTVEIAI
+493 WVDEKTVEIAI
-504 SDSGIGMDADD
+504 ADSGIGIDADD

-535 GIGLNVVKQVVELH
+535 GIGLNLVKQVVELH
-549 GGTVE
+549 GGSVE
-554 VTSELGKGTTFTILL
+554 VTSELGKGTTFTIRL
-569 PIEFL
+569 PIEVL

>member
-1 MRVNFST
+1 M
-8 AGAIKRLQ
+8 
-16 VLKVGLTSHIT
+16 KVRLTSHIT

-42 GFAWLAAVKVDDLS
+42 GFAWLAAIKVDDLS

-75 PREQESVTKWDD
+75 PREQESIAKWDD

-99 LLDNVGQWTSRYFG
+99 LLDNVGLWTSRYFG

-134 DAVPPRLGDD
+134 DAVPPRLGSDD
-144 DGREVTALAGE
+144 SQEMTALAGA

-162 PAAKP
+162 QAAKP
-167 GAEALGQL
+167 GTKPLGQL
-175 AAVRTIMIGNRP
+175 ATVRTIMIGNRP
-187 AIASARPILPSSTR
+187 AIASARPILPSSAR
-201 MQIEAGQEFI
+201 MQIDAGQEFI
-211 AISVKFID
+211 AVSVKFID
-219 GKAAESIAHYARLEG
+219 GKAVESIAHYARLEG
-234 LHFAPS
+234 LHFALKS
-240 KGEDERAQ
+240 NGERAE
-248 VPVPSHDGGTIGY
+248 VPVSSHDGGTIGY

-298 LHRTSVTLLDS
+298 LHRTSLTLLDS
-309 QAQLT
+309 QAELT
-314 HHRNHLEEMVVDRT
+314 HHRNHLEEMVADRT

-406 MESILASGRLETGQ
+406 MESILASGRLETG

-434 VACCDRQRHLSRSH
+434 VTCCDRQRQLSRAH
-448 VFHLDLE
+448 LFHLDLE
-455 PIPEVLTFDRSAMEQ
+455 PIPESLTFDRSAMEQ
-470 VFTNLISNAV
+470 VFTNLMSNAV

-493 QADEKTVEIAI
+493 RADEKTLEIAI
-504 SDSGIGMDADD
+504 SDSGIGMDAED

-535 GIGLNVVKQVVELH
+535 GIGLNVVKQVIELH

-554 VTSELGKGTTFTILL
+554 VTSALGKGTTFTIRL
-569 PIEFL
+569 PIGSL
-574 LSDQQVAA
+574 LSDQHVAS

>member
-1 MRVNFST
+1 MRVNFSA
-8 AGAIKRLQ
+8 AGAVKRLQ
-16 VLKVGLTSHIT
+16 ILKVRLTSHIT
-27 FVLVTLTCAAAVLLC
+27 FVLVTLTSAAAVLLC
-42 GFAWLAAVKVDDLS
+42 GFAWLAAIKVDDLS
-56 LRRQADFVG
+56 LRRQADFVR

-75 PREQESVTKWDD
+75 PRQQESVAKWDD

-99 LLDNVGQWTSRYFG
+99 LLDNIGRWTSQYFG

-134 DAVPPRLGDD
+134 DAMPPRFGSD
-144 DGREVTALAGE
+144 DGREMTALAGE

-162 PAAKP
+162 QAAKP
-167 GAEALGQL
+167 GTKPLGQL
-175 AAVRTIMIGNRP
+175 ATVRTIMIGNRP
-187 AIASARPILPSSTR
+187 AIASARPILPSSAR

-211 AISVKFID
+211 AVSVKFID

-234 LHFAPS
+234 LHFAPKS
-240 KGEDERAQ
+240 NDERAQ
-248 VPVPSHDGGTIGY
+248 VPVLSHDGGTIGY

-268 PGFMLLQQIAPA
+268 PGFMLFQQIAPA

-298 LHRTSVTLLDS
+298 LHRTSLTLLDS
-309 QAQLT
+309 QAELT
-314 HHRNHLEEMVVDRT
+314 HHRNHLEEMVADRT

-434 VACCDRQRHLSRSH
+434 VTCCDRQRHLSRSH
-448 VFHLDLE
+448 LFHLDLE
-455 PIPEVLTFDRSAMEQ
+455 PIPEGLTFDRSAMEQ

-480 KYSPNAPDIHVRA
+480 KYSPNAPDIYVRA
-493 QADEKTVEIAI
+493 RVDEKTLEIAVA
-504 SDSGIGMDADD
+504 DSGIGMDADD

-554 VTSELGKGTTFTILL
+554 VTSKLGKGTTFIIRL
-569 PIEFL
+569 PIGSL
-574 LSDQQVAA
+574 LSDQHVAA

>member
-1 MRVNFST
+1 M
-8 AGAIKRLQ
+8 
-16 VLKVGLTSHIT
+16 KVRLTSHIT

-42 GFAWLAAVKVDDLS
+42 GFAWLAAIKVDDLS
-56 LRRQADFVG
+56 LRRQADFVR

-75 PREQESVTKWDD
+75 PREQESVAKWDD

-99 LLDNVGQWTSRYFG
+99 LLDNIGRWTSQYFG

-134 DAVPPRLGDD
+134 DAMPPRLGSD
-144 DGREVTALAGE
+144 DGQEMTTLAGE

-162 PAAKP
+162 QAAKP
-167 GAEALGQL
+167 GTKPLGQL
-175 AAVRTIMIGNRP
+175 ATVRTIMIGNRP
-187 AIASARPILPSSTR
+187 AIASARPILPSSAR

-234 LHFAPS
+234 LHFAS
-240 KGEDERAQ
+240 KSNDERVQ
-248 VPVPSHDGGTIGY
+248 VPVLSHDGGTIGY

-268 PGFMLLQQIAPA
+268 PGFMLFQQIAPA

-298 LHRTSVTLLDS
+298 LHRTSLTLLDS
-309 QAQLT
+309 QAELT
-314 HHRNHLEEMVVDRT
+314 HHRNHLEEMVADRT

-434 VACCDRQRHLSRSH
+434 VTCCDRQRHLSRSH
-448 VFHLDLE
+448 LFHLDLE
-455 PIPEVLTFDRSAMEQ
+455 PIPEGLTFDRSAMEQ

-493 QADEKTVEIAI
+493 RVDEKTLEIAI
-504 SDSGIGMDADD
+504 IDSGIGMDADD

-554 VTSELGKGTTFTILL
+554 VTSELGKGTTFIIRL
-569 PIEFL
+569 PIGSL
-574 LSDQQVAA
+574 LSDQHVAA

>member
-1 MRVNFST
+1 MRVNFSA
-8 AGAIKRLQ
+8 AGAVKRLQ
-16 VLKVGLTSHIT
+16 ILKVRLTSHIT

-42 GFAWLAAVKVDDLS
+42 GFAWLAAIKVDDLS
-56 LRRQADFVG
+56 LRRQADFVR

-75 PREQESVTKWDD
+75 PREQESVAKWDD

-99 LLDNVGQWTSRYFG
+99 LLDNIGRWTSRYFG

-134 DAVPPRLGDD
+134 DAMPPRLGSD
-144 DGREVTALAGE
+144 DGREMTALAGE
-155 MRAVLVE
+155 MRAVLVKQ
-162 PAAKP
+162 AAKP
-167 GAEALGQL
+167 GSKPLGQL
-175 AAVRTIMIGNRP
+175 ATVRTMMIGNRP
-187 AIASARPILPSSTR
+187 AIASARPILPSSAR
-201 MQIEAGQEFI
+201 MQVEAGQEFI
-211 AISVKFID
+211 AVSVKFID

-234 LHFAPS
+234 LHFAPKS
-240 KGEDERAQ
+240 KDERAQ
-248 VPVPSHDGGTIGY
+248 VSVSSYDGGTIGY

-298 LHRTSVTLLDS
+298 LHRTSLTLLDS
-309 QAQLT
+309 QAELT
-314 HHRNHLEEMVVDRT
+314 HHRNHLEEMVAERT

-406 MESILASGRLETGQ
+406 MESILANGRLETGQ

-434 VACCDRQRHLSRSH
+434 VTCCDRQRHLSRSH
-448 VFHLDLE
+448 LFHLDLE
-455 PIPEVLTFDRSAMEQ
+455 PIPEGLTFDRSAMEQ
-470 VFTNLISNAV
+470 VFSNLISNAV

-493 QADEKTVEIAI
+493 RVDEKTLEIAI
-504 SDSGIGMDADD
+504 ADSGIGVDADD

-554 VTSELGKGTTFTILL
+554 VTSELGKGTTFIIRL

-574 LSDQQVAA
+574 LSDQHVAA

>member
-1 MRVNFST
+1 M
-8 AGAIKRLQ
+8 
-16 VLKVGLTSHIT
+16 KVRLTSHIT

-56 LRRQADFVG
+56 LRRQADFVQ

-75 PREQESVTKWDD
+75 PREQESIAKWDD

-99 LLDNVGQWTSRYFG
+99 LLDNIGRWTSQYFG

-134 DAVPPRLGDD
+134 DAMPPRLGSD
-144 DGREVTALAGE
+144 DGQEMTALAGE
-155 MRAVLVE
+155 MRAVLVDRT
-162 PAAKP
+162 AKP
-167 GAEALGQL
+167 SAKPLGQL
-175 AAVRTIMIGNRP
+175 ATVRTIMIGSRP
-187 AIASARPILPSSTR
+187 AIASARPILPSSVR
-201 MQIEAGQEFI
+201 MQVEAGQEFI
-211 AISVKFID
+211 AVSVKFID

-234 LHFAPS
+234 LHFAS
-240 KGEDERAQ
+240 NSEDGRAE
-248 VPVPSHDGGTIGY
+248 VPVLSHDGGTIGY

-298 LHRTSVTLLDS
+298 LHRTSLTLLDS
-309 QAQLT
+309 QAEIT
-314 HHRNHLEEMVVDRT
+314 HHRNHLEEMVADRT

-434 VACCDRQRHLSRSH
+434 VTCCDRQRHLSRSH
-448 VFHLDLE
+448 LFHLDLE
-455 PIPEVLTFDRSAMEQ
+455 SMPDLLTFDRSAMEQ

-480 KYSPNAPDIHVRA
+480 KYSPNAPDIYVRA
-493 QADEKTVEIAI
+493 RVEEKMIQIAI

-535 GIGLNVVKQVVELH
+535 GIGLNLVKQVVQLH

-554 VTSELGKGTTFTILL
+554 VTSEVGKGTTFTILL

-574 LSDQQVAA
+574 SADQHVAA

>member
-1 MRVNFST
+1 M
-8 AGAIKRLQ
+8 
-16 VLKVGLTSHIT
+16 KVRLTSHIT
-27 FVLVTLTCAAAVLLC
+27 FVLVTLTSAAAVLLC
-42 GFAWLAAVKVDDLS
+42 GFAWLAAIKVDDLS
-56 LRRQADFVG
+56 LRRQADFVR

-75 PREQESVTKWDD
+75 PREQESVAKWDD

-99 LLDNVGQWTSRYFG
+99 LLDNIGRWTSQYFG

-134 DAVPPRLGDD
+134 DAMPPRFGSD
-144 DGREVTALAGE
+144 DGREMTALAGE

-162 PAAKP
+162 QAAKP
-167 GAEALGQL
+167 GAKPLGQL
-175 AAVRTIMIGNRP
+175 ATVRTIMIGNRP
-187 AIASARPILPSSTR
+187 AIASARPILPSSAR

-211 AISVKFID
+211 AVSVKFID

-234 LHFAPS
+234 LHFAPKS
-240 KGEDERAQ
+240 NDERAQ
-248 VPVPSHDGGTIGY
+248 VPVLSHDGGTIGY

-268 PGFMLLQQIAPA
+268 PGFMLFQQIAPA

-298 LHRTSVTLLDS
+298 LHRTSLTLLDS
-309 QAQLT
+309 QAELT
-314 HHRNHLEEMVVDRT
+314 HHRNHLEEMVADRT

-434 VACCDRQRHLSRSH
+434 VTCCDRQHHLSRSH
-448 VFHLDLE
+448 LFHLDLE
-455 PIPEVLTFDRSAMEQ
+455 PIPEGLTFDRSAMEQ

-480 KYSPNAPDIHVRA
+480 KYSPNAPDIYVRA
-493 QADEKTVEIAI
+493 RVDEKTLEIAVA
-504 SDSGIGMDADD
+504 DSGIGMDADD

-554 VTSELGKGTTFTILL
+554 VTSKLGKGTTFIIRL
-569 PIEFL
+569 PIGSL
-574 LSDQQVAA
+574 LSDQHVAA

>member
-1 MRVNFST
+1 M
-8 AGAIKRLQ
+8 A
-16 VLKVGLTSHIT
+16 LTS
-27 FVLVTLTCAAAVLLC
+27 AAAVLFC
-42 GFAWLAAVKVDDLS
+42 GFAWLASVKVDDFY

-65 QGLEEQIAAL
+65 QGLEEQIHAL

-99 LLDNVGQWTSRYFG
+99 LMENIGKWTSRYFG

-127 FAFRDGA
+127 FAFRDGV
-134 DAVPPRLGDD
+134 DAMPPRLGSD
-144 DGREVTALAGE
+144 DGEQVDALASK
-155 MRAVLVE
+155 MRAALVE
-162 PAAKP
+162 EALKP
-167 GAEALGQL
+167 GAEPLGQL
-175 AAVRTIMIGNRP
+175 ASVRTIMIGNRP
-187 AIASARPILPSSTR
+187 AIASARPMLPSSTR
-201 MQIEAGQEFI
+201 MQIQAGQEFI
-211 AISVKFID
+211 AVSIKFID
-219 GKAAESIAHYARLEG
+219 VKVAEDIAHYARLEG
-234 LHFAPS
+234 LRFTLSQGP
-240 KGEDERAQ
+240 DERAH
-248 VPVPSHDGGTIGY
+248 VPVSSHDGGTIGY
-261 LVWPPIL
+261 LVWQPIR

-280 GLGCLALLIAVVF
+280 GLGCLALLIAAVF

-298 LHRTSVTLLDS
+298 LHRTSMTLLDS
-309 QAQLT
+309 QAELT
-314 HHRNHLEEMVVDRT
+314 HHRNHLEEMVADRT
-328 AEIERQRE
+328 AEIERQRA
-336 ELDRLLVHERQV
+336 ELDRLLAHERQV

-377 CRSTTNVSGD
+377 CRSTTNVSGE

-434 VACCDRQRHLSRSH
+434 VACCDRQRELSRSH
-448 VFHLDLE
+448 VFQLDLE
-455 PIPEVLTFDRSAMEQ
+455 IPDLLTFDRIAMEQ

-480 KYSPNAPDIHVRA
+480 KYSPDAPDIYVRA
-493 QADEKTVEIAI
+493 SVDEKTVEIAI
-504 SDSGIGMDADD
+504 ADSGIGIDADD

-549 GGTVE
+549 GGSVE
-554 VTSELGKGTTFTILL
+554 VTSELGKGTTFTIRL
-569 PIEFL
+569 PIEVL

>member
-1 MRVNFST
+1 MRVNFSA

-16 VLKVGLTSHIT
+16 ILKVRLTSHIT

-56 LRRQADFVG
+56 LRRQADFVD

-75 PREQESVTKWDD
+75 PREQESIAKWDD

-99 LLDNVGQWTSRYFG
+99 LLDNIGRWTSQYFG

-134 DAVPPRLGDD
+134 DAMPPRLGSD
-144 DGREVTALAGE
+144 DGQEMTALAGE
-155 MRAVLVE
+155 MRAVLAE
-162 PAAKP
+162 QAAKP
-167 GAEALGQL
+167 GTKPLGQL
-175 AAVRTIMIGNRP
+175 ATVRTIMIGSRP
-187 AIASARPILPSSTR
+187 AIASARPILPSSAR
-201 MQIEAGQEFI
+201 MQVEAGQEFI
-211 AISVKFID
+211 AVSVKFID
-219 GKAAESIAHYARLEG
+219 EKAAESIAHYARLEG
-234 LHFAPS
+234 LHFAS
-240 KGEDERAQ
+240 KSEDGRAE
-248 VPVPSHDGGTIGY
+248 VPVSSRDGGTIGY
-261 LVWPPIL
+261 LVWSPIL

-298 LHRTSVTLLDS
+298 LHRTSLTLLDS
-309 QAQLT
+309 QAEIT
-314 HHRNHLEEMVVDRT
+314 HHRYHLEEMVADRT

-377 CRSTTNVSGD
+377 CRSTTNVSGG

-448 VFHLDLE
+448 VLHLDVESMPDL
-455 PIPEVLTFDRSAMEQ
+455 LTFDRSAMEQ

-480 KYSPNAPDIHVRA
+480 KYSPNAPNIYVRA
-493 QADEKTVEIAI
+493 RVEEKTVEIAI
-504 SDSGIGMDADD
+504 ADSGIGMDSDD

-554 VTSELGKGTTFTILL
+554 VTSELGKGTTFIILL

-574 LSDQQVAA
+574 LSDQHVAA